1 MKSTQDVIDHYL
13 DAFEV
18 GDPDKILAV
27 FSDESVVICG
37 DTIYRGLSEI
47 KRFFEYVMTEV
58 LPPGVHIDSKHH
70 IVEDDI
76 AYFVWSS
83 TCVKCIVPL
92 GVDTLM
98 VKDGVITHQTAV
110 LDPEYAP

>member
-1 MKSTQDVIDHYL
+1 MKSTKDVIDHYL

-47 KRFFEYVMTEV
+47 KRFFE
-58 LPPGVHIDSKHH
+58 LC
-70 IVEDDI
+70 DDRSI
-76 AYFVWSS
+76 ASRRAY
-83 TCVKCIVPL
+83 
-92 GVDTLM
+92 
-98 VKDGVITHQTAV
+98 
-110 LDPEYAP
+110 